1 MDQNKNKKTHPQ
13 KRKAGIILI
22 CGTALAFLWL
32 WIFPQFLCP
41 LWRKFTFLPEE
52 IYFPI
57 EEFWALNINH
67 NSPIVL
73 IGGFL
78 IIVCTLIWSLKLN
91 GKLQKSYEYILIAV
105 IIFLMTLM
113 LMPCL
118 CAPRE
123 VGRRLQCVSELKE
136 AYRQISLYA
145 DENKGKLPDTFTVKN
160 SRYLI
165 NYYGKGR
172 SLKEAPFVLLEDAQR
187 CHAGDLR
194 HQIWSNGKIK
204 VFHPWKIKNR
214 KIGL

>member
-1 MDQNKNKKTHPQ
+1 MDQNKNKKTHLQ

-57 EEFWALNINH
+57 EEFLALNINH

-73 IGGFL
+73 IGVFL

-118 CAPRE
+118 FAPRE

-145 DENKGKLPDTFTVKN
+145 DENKGKLPDTFTVKE
-160 SRYLI
+160 SKHLI

-172 SLKEAPFVLLEDAQR
+172 SLQENPFVLLEDAQR
-187 CHAGDLR
+187 CHAGDLC
-194 HQIWSNGKIK
+194 HQLWSHGEIKAFYHWKKITD
-204 VFHPWKIKNR
+204 R
-214 KIGL
+214 

>member
-1 MDQNKNKKTHPQ
+1 MKQNGNK

-22 CGTALAFLWL
+22 CGFTVAVLWI
-32 WIFPQFLCP
+32 WIFPQFLYP
-41 LWRKFTFLPEE
+41 LWKKCSFLPES
-52 IYFPI
+52 IYFTI
-57 EEFWALNINH
+57 EEFLALNGHH

-73 IGGFL
+73 LGGFF
-78 IIVCTLIWSLKLN
+78 IIVFTLIWSLKLN

-204 VFHPWKIKNR
+204 VFHPWKIK
-214 KIGL
+214 

>member
-1 MDQNKNKKTHPQ
+1 M
-13 KRKAGIILI
+13 
-22 CGTALAFLWL
+22 FLWL
-32 WIFPQFLCP
+32 WIFPQFFCP
-41 LWRKFTFLPEE
+41 LWGKFTFLPEK

-57 EEFWALNINH
+57 EEFFALNTNH

-118 CAPRE
+118 GAPRE

-136 AYRQISLYA
+136 EAYCQISLYA
-145 DENKGKLPDTFTVKN
+145 DENKGKLPDTFIVKN
-160 SRYLI
+160 SRCLI
-165 NYYGKGR
+165 NYYGKER
-172 SLKEAPFVLLEDAQR
+172 SLKEAPFVLLEDA
-187 CHAGDLR
+187 
-194 HQIWSNGKIK
+194 
-204 VFHPWKIKNR
+204 
-214 KIGL
+214 